1 MLGKNWRR
9 NLRGE
14 TMGERVDLVRQINQR
29 YEELS
34 KGHRK
39 IADYIVKNSEKVAFM
54 TAADL
59 GKEVDISES
68 TVVRFAKAL
77 DFSGYPKMQKALQ
90 QMIRS
95 KLTTV
100 QRMRM
105 TDQESQSEIL
115 RKVLDSD
122 IQNIR
127 NSLSELDP
135 LVFQEVVREIQNA
148 RHVYIMGMRSSKLLA
163 KYFVFY
169 LKLVRPGVQIVAT
182 EYNEPIE
189 SLLHITEEDVVVT
202 ISYPRYS
209 YKTIET
215 MEFIRK
221 KGVKIVA
228 ITDSDESPIY
238 SMAHYPLIAKGNMF
252 SIVDSLVAPMSVI
265 NALVVALGNEQREE
279 LTERFTELEEMWDTI
294 HTYTQGGQ

>member
-1 MLGKNWRR
+1 
-9 NLRGE
+9 
-14 TMGERVDLVRQINQR
+14 MGERVDLVRQINQR

-34 KGHRK
+34 KGHRR
-39 IADYIVKNSEKVAFM
+39 IADFIVKNSEKVAFM

-59 GKEVDISES
+59 GKEVGISES

-115 RKVLDSD
+115 KQVLDSD

-127 NSLSELDP
+127 TSLTELDP
-135 LVFQEVVREIQNA
+135 LVFQDVVNQLQKA
-148 RHVYIMGMRSSKLLA
+148 RHVFIMGMRSSKLLA
-163 KYFVFY
+163 EYFVFY
-169 LKLVRPGVQIVAT
+169 LKLVRPGVYVVDT

-189 SLLHITEEDVVVT
+189 SLLHITDEDLVIT

-215 MEFIRK
+215 LEFIRK

-265 NALVVALGNEQREE
+265 NALIVAFGNERREE
-279 LTERFTELEEMWDTI
+279 LTDRFTELEEMWDSS
-294 HTYTQGGQ
+294 HTYTKGNQ

>member
-1 MLGKNWRR
+1 
-9 NLRGE
+9 
-14 TMGERVDLVRQINQR
+14 MGERVDLVRQISQR

-34 KGHRK
+34 KGHRR

-59 GKEVDISES
+59 GKEVGISES

-115 RKVLDSD
+115 KKVLDSD
-122 IQNIR
+122 VQNIR
-127 NSLSELDP
+127 TSLTELDP
-135 LVFQEVVREIQNA
+135 LVFQDVLKQIQEA
-148 RHVYIMGMRSSKLLA
+148 RHVLIMGMRSSKLLA
-163 KYFVFY
+163 EYFVFY
-169 LKLVRPGVQIVAT
+169 LNLLRPGVFVVDST
-182 EYNEPIE
+182 YNEPIE
-189 SLLHITEEDVVVT
+189 SLLHITEEDLVIA

-265 NALVVALGNEQREE
+265 NALIVALGNERREE
-279 LTERFTELEEMWDTI
+279 LTDRFTELEEMWDSI
-294 HTYTQGGQ
+294 HTYTKGSR

>member
-1 MLGKNWRR
+1 
-9 NLRGE
+9 
-14 TMGERVDLVRQINQR
+14 MGERVDLVRQISQR

-34 KGHRK
+34 KGHRR

-59 GKEVDISES
+59 GKEVGISES

-115 RKVLDSD
+115 KKVLDSD
-122 IQNIR
+122 VQNIR
-127 NSLSELDP
+127 TSLTELDP
-135 LVFQEVVREIQNA
+135 LVFQDVLKQIQEA
-148 RHVYIMGMRSSKLLA
+148 RHVLIMGMRSSKLLA
-163 KYFVFY
+163 EYFVFY
-169 LKLVRPGVQIVAT
+169 LNLLRPGVFVVDST
-182 EYNEPIE
+182 YNEPIE
-189 SLLHITEEDVVVT
+189 SLLHITEEDLVIA

-215 MEFIRK
+215 MDFIRK

-265 NALVVALGNEQREE
+265 NALIVALGNERREE
-279 LTERFTELEEMWDTI
+279 LTDRFTELEEMWDSI
-294 HTYTQGGQ
+294 HTYTKGTR

>member
-1 MLGKNWRR
+1 
-9 NLRGE
+9 
-14 TMGERVDLVRQINQR
+14 MGERVDLVRQISQR

-34 KGHRK
+34 KGHRR

-59 GKEVDISES
+59 GKEVGISES

-115 RKVLDSD
+115 KKVLDSD
-122 IQNIR
+122 VQNIR
-127 NSLSELDP
+127 TSLTELDP
-135 LVFQEVVREIQNA
+135 LVFQDVLKQIQEA
-148 RHVYIMGMRSSKLLA
+148 RHVLIMGMRSSKLLA
-163 KYFVFY
+163 EYFVFY
-169 LKLVRPGVQIVAT
+169 LNLLRPGVFVVDST
-182 EYNEPIE
+182 YNEPIE
-189 SLLHITEEDVVVT
+189 SLLHITEEDLVIA

-215 MEFIRK
+215 MDFIRK

-265 NALVVALGNEQREE
+265 NALIVALGNERREE
-279 LTERFTELEEMWDTI
+279 LTDRFTELEEMWDSI
-294 HTYTQGGQ
+294 HTYTKGSR

>member
-1 MLGKNWRR
+1 
-9 NLRGE
+9 
-14 TMGERVDLVRQINQR
+14 MGERVDLVRQISQR

-34 KGHRK
+34 KGHRR

-59 GKEVDISES
+59 GKEVGISES

-115 RKVLDSD
+115 KKVLDSD
-122 IQNIR
+122 VQNIR
-127 NSLSELDP
+127 TSLTELDP
-135 LVFQEVVREIQNA
+135 LVFQDVLKQIQEA
-148 RHVYIMGMRSSKLLA
+148 RHVLIMGMRSSKLLA
-163 KYFVFY
+163 EYFVFY
-169 LKLVRPGVQIVAT
+169 LNLLRPGVFVVDST
-182 EYNEPIE
+182 YNEPIE
-189 SLLHITEEDVVVT
+189 SLLHITEEDLVIA

-215 MEFIRK
+215 MDFIRK

-228 ITDSDESPIY
+228 ITDSDESPSY

-265 NALVVALGNEQREE
+265 NALIVALGNERREE
-279 LTERFTELEEMWDTI
+279 LTDRFTELEEMWDSI
-294 HTYTQGGQ
+294 HTYTKGSR

>member
-1 MLGKNWRR
+1 
-9 NLRGE
+9 
-14 TMGERVDLVRQINQR
+14 MGERVDLVRQISQR

-34 KGHRK
+34 KGHRR

-59 GKEVDISES
+59 GKEVGISES

-115 RKVLDSD
+115 KKVLDSD
-122 IQNIR
+122 VQNIR
-127 NSLSELDP
+127 TSLTELDP
-135 LVFQEVVREIQNA
+135 LVFQDVLKQIQEA
-148 RHVYIMGMRSSKLLA
+148 RHVLIMGMRSSKLLA
-163 KYFVFY
+163 EYFVFY
-169 LKLVRPGVQIVAT
+169 LNLLRPGVFVVDST
-182 EYNEPIE
+182 YNEPIE
-189 SLLHITEEDVVVT
+189 SLLHITEEDLVIA

-215 MEFIRK
+215 MDFIRK

-265 NALVVALGNEQREE
+265 NSLIVALGNERREE
-279 LTERFTELEEMWDTI
+279 LTDRFTELEEMWDSI
-294 HTYTQGGQ
+294 HTYTKGSR

>member
-1 MLGKNWRR
+1 
-9 NLRGE
+9 
-14 TMGERVDLVRQINQR
+14 
-29 YEELS
+29 
-34 KGHRK
+34 
-39 IADYIVKNSEKVAFM
+39 M

-59 GKEVDISES
+59 GDEVGISES

-115 RKVLDSD
+115 KKVLDSD

-135 LVFQEVVREIQNA
+135 LVFHDVLEEIQRA
-148 RHVYIMGMRSSKLLA
+148 RHVYVMGMRSSKLLA
-163 KYFVFY
+163 EYFVFY
-169 LKLVRPGVQIVAT
+169 LKLVRPGIYIVDT
-182 EYNEPIE
+182 KYNEPYE
-189 SLLHITEEDVVVT
+189 SLLHISDEDLVIT
-202 ISYPRYS
+202 FSYPRYS
-209 YKTIET
+209 NKTIET
-215 MEFIRK
+215 MNYLRG

-238 SMAHYPLIAKGNMF
+238 AMAHYPLIAKGNMF

-265 NALVVALGNEQREE
+265 NAIIVALGNEKREE
-279 LTERFTELEEMWDTI
+279 LTERFTELEEVWDSI
-294 HTYTQGGQ
+294 HTYNTGNQ

>member
-1 MLGKNWRR
+1 
-9 NLRGE
+9 
-14 TMGERVDLVRQINQR
+14 MGERVDLVRQISQR

-34 KGHRK
+34 KGHRR

-59 GKEVDISES
+59 GKEVGISES

-115 RKVLDSD
+115 KKVLDSD

-127 NSLSELDP
+127 TSLTELDP
-135 LVFQEVVREIQNA
+135 HVFQEVVKQIQNA
-148 RHVYIMGMRSSKLLA
+148 RHVFIMGMRSSKLLA
-163 KYFVFY
+163 EYFVFY
-169 LKLVRPGVQIVAT
+169 LKLVRPGVYVVDT

-189 SLLHITEEDVVVT
+189 SLLHITDEDLVIT

-215 MEFIRK
+215 LEFIRK

-228 ITDSDESPIY
+228 ITDSDESPIL

-265 NALVVALGNEQREE
+265 NALIVALGNERREE
-279 LTERFTELEEMWDTI
+279 LTERFTELEEMWDSS
-294 HTYTQGGQ
+294 HTYTQGTQ